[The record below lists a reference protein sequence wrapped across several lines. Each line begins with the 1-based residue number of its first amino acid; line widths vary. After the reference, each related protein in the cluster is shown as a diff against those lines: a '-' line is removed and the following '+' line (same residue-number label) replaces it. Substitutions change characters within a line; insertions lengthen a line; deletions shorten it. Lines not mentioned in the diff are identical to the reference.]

1 MIDLEYS
8 TFEIPPKKKKIFKAI
23 FWDGNHVYILK
34 SKSLVIFVIIMI
46 DLLVI
51 FTIKYF
57 YDHLLIHGSR
67 IFFQGG
73 STVKFAW
80 GGGVIL

>member
-34 SKSLVIFVIIMI
+34 SKSLVIFC
-46 DLLVI
+46 DDHDRS
-51 FTIKYF
+51 TRYF
-57 YDHLLIHGSR
+57 HY
-67 IFFQGG
+67 
-73 STVKFAW
+73 
-80 GGGVIL
+80 